1 MSSKIDFYK
10 QEAETI
16 SQSKEKAK
24 NSIKQKK
31 FDTIA
36 THGVYDL
43 EEAMR
48 HNGSIIEPVYMS
60 TAQVFRDADE
70 METALA
76 YEIPSWSYTR
86 IHNPSFYFLEST
98 LALLEGYQTGHE
110 TSCCITSSGM
120 SAIATVADA
129 LLAENPNANFISS
142 SQVYGGSFQQFSV
155 RQQHKNHE
163 VRWVYPSAPIQ
174 DWEAQID
181 SNTHFIYLETPSNPG
196 LALCDIQAL
205 SELAH
210 KYDIL
215 LVVDSTIATPALLRP
230 IEFGADIVIHSL
242 SKTIAA
248 SGFAIGGAIISK
260 NNIAGHFLDD
270 DMKKDFATYLKLL
283 PNRDNGACLSPMQ
296 SFLILSEL
304 RTLRTRVKELS
315 GNTERVINFLE
326 GHPNIDKVYYPGSKT
341 HPQHQLAKSLFKLVD
356 SETQHYGH
364 LVSFTVKGGAE
375 AAKKVLSAFKLIFR
389 ATDLGRIK
397 SVATIPAIST
407 HQQQGEAGRDLAGIP
422 NNLIRLCVGGEHP
435 EDVINDLAQALEK
448 A

>member
-86 IHNPSFYFLEST
+86 IHNPSLYFLEST
-98 LALLEGYQTGHE
+98 LALLEGYQTNHE
-110 TSCCITSSGM
+110 TSCCVTSSGM
-120 SAIATVADA
+120 SAIATITDA
-129 LLAENPNANFISS
+129 LLADNPNANFVSS

-155 RQQHKNHE
+155 RQQQKNHE

-181 SNTHFIYLETPSNPG
+181 NNTHFIYLETPSNPG

-205 SELAH
+205 SALAH
-210 KYDIL
+210 KYDIP

-230 IEFGADIVIHSL
+230 IEYGADIVVHSL
-242 SKTIAA
+242 SKTICA
-248 SGFAIGGAIISK
+248 SGSSIGGAIISK
-260 NNIAGHFLDD
+260 NDIAGHYLDD
-270 DMKKDFATYLKLL
+270 EIKKDFATYLKLL

-304 RTLRTRVKELS
+304 RTLRARVKQLS
-315 GNTERVINFLE
+315 ENTERVINFLE
-326 GHPNIDKVYYPGSKT
+326 NNSSVEMVYYPGSKT
-341 HPQHQLAKSLFKLVD
+341 HPQYRLGQSLF
-356 SETQHYGH
+356 
-364 LVSFTVKGGAE
+364 
-375 AAKKVLSAFKLIFR
+375 
-389 ATDLGRIK
+389 
-397 SVATIPAIST
+397 
-407 HQQQGEAGRDLAGIP
+407 
-422 NNLIRLCVGGEHP
+422 
-435 EDVINDLAQALEK
+435 
-448 A
+448 